1 MLVGHSEVTTSAGM
15 DVQSLYP
22 ISSQANLD
30 KAFLGKSL
38 HDSLIPLPAAVL
50 DVSIIRKNCQDML
63 DAVSSLDVFFR
74 AHVKTHKTTSL
85 ARLQVGTAC
94 RDVRLVVSTVIEAE
108 HLVPLCQAYQ
118 TQGAVV
124 NLLYGVPLGK
134 SNVDRLAECGKALGE
149 GSISVM
155 VDNTD
160 QLPYLRRF
168 RDVAAFVANV
178 FVKVDQGYH
187 RAGLRPGSE
196 QMKDLFDQV
205 VQIESAQ
212 GLRLEGL
219 YSHAGHSYA
228 GSNPEDAMKMLKLE
242 IDACQDVAKQMH
254 RRNGAKPLVIS
265 VGASPT
271 ALSVQNLQN
280 SDNSGDVA
288 DSLHV
293 ALSLDKA
300 LFELELH
307 AGVYPLLDMQQVSTH
322 ARRFSADPHD
332 SIAITV
338 MAEVLSLYDD
348 RDKPEG
354 LIGAG
359 VIALGRE
366 PCKSYAGWGVV
377 TPWKRQMADDDSRL
391 IVSYVAQEHGKIK
404 LEGESSSKLAVH
416 VGQRIRI
423 WPNHACIASAS
434 YGWYLVVDS
443 SSSVPDRIIEVWPRW
458 RGW

>member
-1 MLVGHSEVTTSAGM
+1 MLLERAEITTSASM
-15 DVQSLYP
+15 DVHSFYP
-22 ISSQANLD
+22 MPSQANLD
-30 KAFLGKSL
+30 KAFVGKFL
-38 HDSLIPLPAAVL
+38 HDLLIPLPAAVL
-50 DVSIIRKNCQDML
+50 DISMIRKNCRDML
-63 DAVSSLDVFFR
+63 DAVSALNVSFR

-94 RDVRLVVSTVIEAE
+94 HDVRFVVSTIIEAE
-108 HLVPLCQAYQ
+108 HLVPLCRAYQ
-118 TQGAVV
+118 SQGAGV

-134 SNVDRLAECGKALGE
+134 SNVDRLAECGRALGE

-155 VDNTD
+155 IDNTD

-168 RDVAAFVANV
+168 RDGAGFVAKV
-178 FVKVDQGYH
+178 FVKIDQGYH
-187 RAGLRPGSE
+187 RAGLKPGSE
-196 QMKDLFDQV
+196 QMKDLLDQV
-205 VQIESAQ
+205 VQNESAR
-212 GLRLEGL
+212 GLLLEGL

-228 GSNPEDAMKMLKLE
+228 GSSPEDAMKMLKLE
-242 IDACQDVAKQMH
+242 IDTCQDVAKQIS
-254 RRNGAKPLVIS
+254 RRNGTKPLVIS

-280 SDNSGDVA
+280 GDSSGDVA
-288 DSLHV
+288 DSLQA
-293 ALSLDKA
+293 ALDLDKA

-332 SIAITV
+332 SIAITI

-377 TPWKRQMADDDSRL
+377 TPWKRQKPDGNSRL

-404 LEGESSSKLAVH
+404 LEGESSSKLVLL

-443 SSSVPDRIIEVWPRW
+443 SSSDPDRITEVWPRW